1 MSARLLL
8 PAAILGVIVLHALW
22 HGWRVNR
29 ARRSI
34 SVAGGAAA
42 VPRID
47 PGWEAVGAAI
57 WPTRS
62 TVSHAV
68 RARPALRVVLLS
80 LVAGRIRG
88 LRESLKW
95 GAGQLKRS
103 AASLLAAAAVTLAIA
118 AWSDATG
125 LLAVNSG
132 GTLELVKTTD
142 AAVVDA
148 GDEIG
153 FGIDLTNRRADPGHG
168 RVIIEKL
175 VEPNR
180 ASATFTFAGDLPAPE
195 FSLSPG
201 LATRTFPAIV
211 AGTYTVT
218 ERDLPELVSLTDLA
232 RHDVNSTVDLAT
244 RTATIRLDPGETV
257 RCRFTNTDSGAEP
270 NGLGRVI
277 IEKQAPADQK
287 PDLEPGG
294 TFETDVPGCG
304 GRFNLGATGE
314 VARSSLFPGTDEVTE
329 TVIGGHAVAI
339 IGLAVVWPIVLG
351 GS

>member
-8 PAAILGVIVLHALW
+8 TAAILGVIVLHALW
-22 HGWRVNR
+22 RGWRVNR

-153 FGIDLTNRRADPGHG
+153 FGDRP
-168 RVIIEKL
+168 
-175 VEPNR
+175 
-180 ASATFTFAGDLPAPE
+180 
-195 FSLSPG
+195 
-201 LATRTFPAIV
+201 
-211 AGTYTVT
+211 
-218 ERDLPELVSLTDLA
+218 
-232 RHDVNSTVDLAT
+232 
-244 RTATIRLDPGETV
+244 
-257 RCRFTNTDSGAEP
+257 
-270 NGLGRVI
+270 
-277 IEKQAPADQK
+277 DQ